1 MIPFSGTGI
10 NQPILNVT
18 TRDIVGAHL
27 YHFLEQSADAISQ
40 DKGCCESDTLDIL
53 LGRQ

>member
-1 MIPFSGTGI
+1 MIPFSGTSI

-18 TRDIVGAHL
+18 TRDIVKAHL
-27 YHFLEQSADAISQ
+27 YHFLEQSVDAISQ